1 MSRFGFVFS
10 GLLVLFAAV
19 FGLSPF
25 MGGMA
30 SLVEESGPL
39 EIGTIL
45 ILAVSA
51 AAFFVLFP
59 RSTWLKAL
67 PVPVALLL
75 LAKREAEQDWW
86 IVDERLLTI
95 SFYTEEGF
103 TATSVVGA
111 IIAAIVVMSG
121 LILCFRGVP
130 LFLRAVAGKQG
141 WALALMAAVFAAA
154 LGQVMEE
161 LEGLFVSV
169 TGSGWLAR
177 FFEEGLELCFA
188 YLVLVSVVL
197 GARSVAR

>member
-45 ILAVSA
+45 ILPVSA

-67 PVPVALLL
+67 PVPVAL
-75 LAKREAEQDWW
+75 Q
-86 IVDERLLTI
+86 I
-95 SFYTEEGF
+95 G
-103 TATSVVGA
+103 
-111 IIAAIVVMSG
+111 
-121 LILCFRGVP
+121 
-130 LFLRAVAGKQG
+130 RAHV
-141 WALALMAAVFAAA
+141 
-154 LGQVMEE
+154 
-161 LEGLFVSV
+161 
-169 TGSGWLAR
+169 
-177 FFEEGLELCFA
+177 
-188 YLVLVSVVL
+188 
-197 GARSVAR
+197 